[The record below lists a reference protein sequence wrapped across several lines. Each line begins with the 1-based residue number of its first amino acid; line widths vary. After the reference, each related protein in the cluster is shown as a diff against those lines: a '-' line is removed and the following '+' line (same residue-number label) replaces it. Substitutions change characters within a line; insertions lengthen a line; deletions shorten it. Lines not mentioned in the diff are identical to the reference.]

1 MPDRVRGQRDVVRL
15 VQKIAED
22 ERFITITNMEIAAR
36 QEEIARMTMAVTA
49 REGKKQQSILDL
61 GVLLFNVGQADNN
74 EQFNVDQLF
83 IEGDDREQRM
93 RVTMAELLRLIR
105 FTYCTDSTA
114 NIAANV
120 LAAVEQLLRN
130 HNF

>member
-1 MPDRVRGQRDVVRL
+1 M
-15 VQKIAED
+15 QKITED
-22 ERFITITNMEIAAR
+22 ERFITITNMDIAAR
-36 QEEIARMTMAVTA
+36 QEEIARMTTAVMT

-61 GVLLFNVGQADNN
+61 GVLLFNIGQADNN

-83 IEGDDREQRM
+83 IEGDDRQQRM

-120 LAAVEQLLRN
+120 LTAVEQLLRN